1 MKAAWVVGSA
11 RASAA
16 SGLLSGTVCRP
27 NTSSARLS
35 TWMENMPSLATLP
48 LPSATYLHGQGAGNQ
63 ARAGGWVGPEG
74 GAQRRQAGGPTTWRR
89 EHPSCC

>member
-48 LPSATYLHGQGAGNQ
+48 LPSATYLRVQGAGIMLGL
-63 ARAGGWVGPEG
+63 RVEHEG
-74 GAQRRQAGGPTTWRR
+74 SAQRRQAGQPTAIMR
-89 EHPSCC
+89 PCSL